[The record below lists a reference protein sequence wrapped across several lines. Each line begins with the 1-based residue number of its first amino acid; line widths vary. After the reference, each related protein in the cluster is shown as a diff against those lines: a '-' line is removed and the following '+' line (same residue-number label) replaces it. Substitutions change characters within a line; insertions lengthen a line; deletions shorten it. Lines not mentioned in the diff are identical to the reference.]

1 MILQIYLHDDEYV
14 NSDLPVRL
22 GALFD
27 GTLVV
32 TRDLGSSTTM
42 PLAFLLCN
50 IEGHAKSLLVFPL
63 IRLYNHS
70 VISILPQA
78 C

>member
-1 MILQIYLHDDEYV
+1 MI
-14 NSDLPVRL
+14 SDLPIRL

-42 PLAFLLCN
+42 PLAFLFCD
-50 IEGHAKSLLVFPL
+50 IKGHP
-63 IRLYNHS
+63 
-70 VISILPQA
+70 
-78 C
+78 